1 MANMSPTRPSAS
13 FGNRLPYP
21 VIIPQRRPENR
32 SRGWLMAYAPVLED
46 FGIDQTAFL
55 KFLHD
60 FNQSS
65 KARLFSRCGP
75 RRMKTDR
82 IFQASPSLDAV
93 NLTAFGVGF
102 APGIAPIVVSM
113 AVPVAV
119 QFAKKT
125 QTDRQ

>member
-1 MANMSPTRPSAS
+1 LDRAAPYGNEVDENSSPPEEYPPPYTERALDERPMANLSPTRPSAS

-65 KARLFSRCGP
+65 EARL
-75 RRMKTDR
+75 
-82 IFQASPSLDAV
+82 I
-93 NLTAFGVGF
+93 
-102 APGIAPIVVSM
+102 
-113 AVPVAV
+113 PVAF
-119 QFAKKT
+119 QEE
-125 QTDRQ
+125 